1 MLTYLKFY
9 EYFGTRH
16 QTLCQQEFCKNSDL
30 FCSTYVAFSFCFF
43 HWRTLMITA
52 HSKATDSV
60 LSLRCNISE
69 QKDNHTLVL
78 FRPLVAH
85 HPSLPKNLFVKL
97 TNCIKSHSTIK
108 DNQLAHKTK
117 ASTKLPK
124 EKHIFL
130 QFLSHNSFTYTIQY
144 SHCCLGIH
152 RLFHP
157 YILCA
162 YTVQFS
168 YIVFFFFI
176 NKTIIDCNSNIP
188 SIRYFLLGGSILCG
202 GVDICK

>member
-16 QTLCQQEFCKNSDL
+16 QTLCQQELCKNSDL

-85 HPSLPKNLFVKL
+85 HPSLPKIYCE

-117 ASTKLPK
+117 ASTKLPNFPR
-124 EKHIFL
+124 ETHFSL
-130 QFLSHNSFTYTIQY
+130 VSLPQFLYVHNTLLALLPQHSPSFP
-144 SHCCLGIH
+144 SVHFMRVHC
-152 RLFHP
+152 
-157 YILCA
+157 
-162 YTVQFS
+162 TVS
-168 YIVFFFFI
+168 YIVFFFI
-176 NKTIIDCNSNIP
+176 NKPIIDCNSNIP
-188 SIRYFLLGGSILCG
+188 SIRYFLLGGSALCG

>member
-1 MLTYLKFY
+1 MSILVLVIRRSVSRSFVK
-9 EYFGTRH
+9 
-16 QTLCQQEFCKNSDL
+16 TLI
-30 FCSTYVAFSFCFF
+30 CSVQRMQRSLCFF

-85 HPSLPKNLFVKL
+85 HPSLPKIYCE

-124 EKHIFL
+124 R
-130 QFLSHNSFTYTIQY
+130 NT
-144 SHCCLGIH
+144 
-152 RLFHP
+152 
-157 YILCA
+157 
-162 YTVQFS
+162 
-168 YIVFFFFI
+168 FFFSFSP
-176 NKTIIDCNSNIP
+176 TIPLCTQYITRIVASAFTVF
-188 SIRYFLLGGSILCG
+188 SIRTFYARTLYSFLYSFFL
-202 GVDICK
+202 